1 MTLKKLIKRE
11 ILIIFTIWIYLILG
25 ITVYQNYTERK
36 LINII
41 YESVKERNSAKINE
55 SKRTTMREKELVK
68 EVDLNLSKRLS
79 GFILLQVEANG
90 EAWYV
95 NPSDLK
101 KYYLGRPQ
109 DAYLLIH
116 QLGQEVSKAEID
128 EYLITKFPQNLA
140 GRIVVDTENN
150 EAFYVHPRE
159 LIGYFLERPS
169 DTLRIMKN
177 LGMGINNQDIRK
189 IAVGDL
195 N

>member
-41 YESVKERNSAKINE
+41 YESVKEWNPAKINE
-55 SKRTTMREKELVK
+55 SKRTIMREKDLVE

-95 NPSDLK
+95 SPSDLK

-116 QLGQEVSKAEID
+116 QLGQEVSQAEID
-128 EYLITKFPQNLA
+128 EYLITEFPQTLA
-140 GRIVVDTENN
+140 GRIVVDTENK
-150 EAFYVHPRE
+150 EAFYVHPGE
-159 LIGYFLERPS
+159 LRGYFLEQPA
-169 DTLRIMKN
+169 DTLRLMKN
-177 LGMGINNQDIRK
+177 LGVGISNQNIRK
-189 IAVGDL
+189 IAVGEL

>member
-36 LINII
+36 LVNIVF
-41 YESVKERNSAKINE
+41 ESLKDLGVKTVDE
-55 SKRTTMREKELVK
+55 SRLFIEKEKKLLTNIDQ
-68 EVDLNLSKRLS
+68 DLSRRVS
-79 GFILLQVEANG
+79 GIILLQVEANG

-95 NPSDLK
+95 NPGDLK

-116 QLGQEVSKAEID
+116 QLGQEVSQAEID
-128 EYLITKFPQNLA
+128 EYLVTKFPQTLA
-140 GRIVVDTENN
+140 GWIVIDAESK

-159 LIGYFLERPS
+159 LRGYFLEQPS
-169 DTLRIMKN
+169 DTLRIMKD
-177 LGMGINNQDIRK
+177 LGVGISNQDIRK
-189 IAVGDL
+189 IAVGEL

>member
-1 MTLKKLIKRE
+1 M
-11 ILIIFTIWIYLILG
+11 ILG
-25 ITVYQNYTERK
+25 ITVYQNYAERK

-41 YESVKERNSAKINE
+41 YESVKEWNPAKINE
-55 SKRTTMREKELVK
+55 GKRTINRTIMREKDLVE

-116 QLGQEVSKAEID
+116 QLGHEVSQAEIN
-128 EYLITKFPQNLA
+128 EYLITKFPQTLV
-140 GRIVVDTENN
+140 GRIVIDAENK

-159 LIGYFLERPS
+159 LRGYFLE
-169 DTLRIMKN
+169 
-177 LGMGINNQDIRK
+177 
-189 IAVGDL
+189 
-195 N
+195 